1 MQNRYVPWLIVIA
14 VLLVVAGWFAWP
26 TNTQINI
33 PLGAASIQRD
43 ISVREGLDLKG
54 GLQVLLEA
62 DNCAAATADGMTST
76 KTVVENR
83 VNGLGVAEPLVQI
96 SGSCRIVVELPGLS
110 NSEQA
115 LSLLKQTGLLEFVD
129 TGSNSL
135 QQGTVI
141 QTDVAQTAPAS
152 STTTTPGAG
161 TSPATSVSTSAATS
175 AATVAATTGAGTAA
189 PTAAPTTAATEAAVG
204 PIYHTIMTGADLSS
218 ASVDTSQSGIVVRF
232 NLTDKGKNI
241 FGQYTT
247 ANVGRFLTIVLD
259 KHVLSSPRINSAI
272 TGGNG
277 IIEGNFTQAEANN
290 LALNLRYGSLP
301 VSLHIAESRTVG
313 ATLGEDS
320 VRKSIIAGAIGLAA
334 VAIFMILYYRLP
346 GVLAV
351 LALLLYATLTFAL
364 FKLIPVTLTLPGI
377 AGFILSV
384 GVAVDANILI
394 FERMKEELRSGKKL
408 NSAVDEGFRRAW
420 TSIRDSNIS
429 TLITC
434 GILYWFGSQFGASIV
449 KGFAFT
455 LALGV
460 AVSLFTAIIVTR
472 TLLHV
477 VLDNIDFSERHSLFG
492 I

>member
-26 TNTQINI
+26 TNTQVNI

-129 TGSNSL
+129 TGSTSL
-135 QQGTVI
+135 PQGTVI

-161 TSPATSVSTSAATS
+161 TSAATTAATS
-175 AATVAATTGAGTAA
+175 AATAGAGTPTAVPTDA
-189 PTAAPTTAATEAAVG
+189 PTG
-204 PIYHTIMTGADLSS
+204 PVYHTIMTGADLSS

-232 NLTDKGKNI
+232 NLTDKGKTI

-472 TLLHV
+472 TLLHA

>member
-14 VLLVVAGWFAWP
+14 VLFVIAGWFAWP
-26 TNTQINI
+26 SNTQINI
-33 PLGAASIQRD
+33 PVGSSAITRD

-62 DNCAAATADGMTST
+62 DNCAAASADGMSST
-76 KTVVENR
+76 MQVIENR
-83 VNGLGVAEPLVQI
+83 VNGLGVAEPLVQS
-96 SGSCRIVVELPGLS
+96 SGSCRIVVELPGLT
-110 NSEQA
+110 NSEEA

-129 TGSNSL
+129 TGTTSIP
-135 QQGTVI
+135 QGTVI
-141 QTDVAQTAPAS
+141 QTDVAQSAPA
-152 STTTTPGAG
+152 
-161 TSPATSVSTSAATS
+161 ATSAPTSAATS
-175 AATVAATTGAGTAA
+175 AATAAAGTPA
-189 PTAAPTTAATEAAVG
+189 PTAVPTEAPTG
-204 PIYHTIMTGADLSS
+204 PVYHTVMTGADLTS
-218 ASVDTSQSGIVVRF
+218 AAVDTQNGSIVVAF
-232 NLTDKGKNI
+232 KLSDKGKTI

-247 ANVGRFLTIVLD
+247 ANVGKYLTIVLD

-277 IIEGNFTQAEANN
+277 IIEGNFTQDEANN

-301 VSLHIAESRTVG
+301 VSLHIAESKTVG

-394 FERMKEELRSGKKL
+394 FERMKEELRSGKRL
-408 NSAVDEGFRRAW
+408 NAAVDEGFRRAW

-472 TLLHV
+472 SLLHA